1 MKKLKKGVLK
11 KSLAIFLAVLI
22 CITCLTVSV
31 FAAAEG
37 EEMFCNDKMNSLP
50 TKSRAF
56 FLETTKL
63 PDVNRLN
70 PARLETIVHSNGS
83 SEYVSV
89 NEQAC
94 YKKIVEVV
102 KNIQQSVRN
111 GNDLKAWGDDCYKYI
126 NLPEKMRL
134 ADAIY
139 RWVAENILYDFETYD
154 IVEQDTN
161 GSQATWKPQ
170 DAYFVFKTKKGVCE
184 GYARLTN
191 LMMRMAG
198 IPCMY
203 VSSICGKDD
212 YCAHAFNAVYITD
225 DVNGRQGWT
234 LVDPTWAS
242 PNGSDGNNP
251 NAKKTISGAI
261 KFSKGCFNVFKRN
274 DGYLKELYNNFAIYV
289 NQMADMGC
297 GEIAAQLN
305 KISPTI
311 LNNLNQQYPDG
322 SHFQKI
328 HFYNVN
334 GSLRVQYQA
343 DIKAQDMKKYDAD
356 MLKSC
361 VDELAGNSEK
371 SFCVWPTGQ
380 ADSVLNDQNFQ
391 GLWFTN
397 SCFERINNH
406 FQQDKAKQYLAA
418 IKNICENVVRKHLKN
433 IANAWKPQNAVK
445 QLNDEIHTRLY
456 ALNNAYNDIAGFKNL
471 TFNLKRKINPVDGQ
485 NRLYNI
491 LTLKCETALDES
503 EIRNRLDES
512 FSNDTAFLKE
522 QKAKED
528 QKFYKEFFPAFY
540 QPDKSIEH
548 ANKKVIKHLYHKLFA
563 FEFSHEFWDERI
575 NFPRLKET
583 SHEGNAQIEPAA
595 PKDENKPYYVPSE
608 LLKYGLEVA
617 IPCNV
622 KFLVLTG
629 DELVNL
635 DDALSLQKVTGV
647 SKHYI
652 LKDGDVYDQKGTL
665 IFGRVKDDNYGSS
678 YNYNNY
684 TDDNNTYNYSSDNNT
699 YNYTYDNNTYNYS
712 SDNNTYNY
720 NTYDNNTYNY
730 TYDSNT
736 YDINN
741 NYSTYD
747 SNTYD
752 TSNNYNTYDSN
763 TYSYSIKAKKKNQ
776 QKRYICAKSKNQQK
790 RNICAKSKNS
800 QKRRVCS

>member
-1 MKKLKKGVLK
+1 MTKLKKGVLK
-11 KSLAIFLAVLI
+11 KSLAIFLAVLM

-50 TKSRAF
+50 TQSRAF

-63 PDVNRLN
+63 PDMNRLN
-70 PARLETIVHSNGS
+70 SARLETIVHSNGS
-83 SEYVSV
+83 KEYVFV
-89 NEQAC
+89 DEQTC

-102 KNIQQSVRN
+102 KNLQQSIRS
-111 GNDLKAWGDDCYKYI
+111 GNDLKAWGDEYYKYV

-139 RWVAENILYDFETYD
+139 RWAAENILYDFETYD
-154 IVEQDTN
+154 IVDKDAN

-191 LMMRMAG
+191 LMMRIAG

-212 YCAHAFNAVYITD
+212 YCAHAFNAVYIND
-225 DVNGRQGWT
+225 DVNGRHGWT

-251 NAKKTISGAI
+251 NARKTISGAI
-261 KFSKGCFNVFKRN
+261 KFAKGCFNVFKRN
-274 DGYLKELYNNFAIYV
+274 DNYLRELYNNFAVYV

-297 GEIAAQLN
+297 DVIAAQLN
-305 KISPTI
+305 RISPTI

-328 HFYNVN
+328 HFYSAN

-343 DIKAQDMKKYDAD
+343 DIKAQDMKKYDAN

-361 VDELAGNSEK
+361 ADELAGKSEK

-380 ADSVLNDQNFQ
+380 ADSALKNLNFH

-397 SCFERINNH
+397 SCFERINNPAP
-406 FQQDKAKQYLAA
+406 FQQGKAKQYFQTLK
-418 IKNICENVVRKHLKN
+418 IICQNVVRKHLKN
-433 IANAWKPQNAVK
+433 IANAWKPQNALK
-445 QLNDEIHTRLY
+445 QLNSEINARLN

-471 TFNLKRKINPVDGQ
+471 TFNLKREANPAYGQ
-485 NRLYNI
+485 NRLYNV

-512 FSNDTAFLKE
+512 FSNDTEFLKE

-563 FEFSHEFWDERI
+563 FEFSHEFWDQRI

-583 SHEGNAQIEPAA
+583 SHEGNAQIEPTA
-595 PKDENKPYYVPSE
+595 PKDENKPYSVPQE
-608 LLKYGLEVA
+608 LIKYGLEVA

-635 DDALSLQKVTGV
+635 DDAFSLQGV
-647 SKHYI
+647 SGISKHYI
-652 LKDGDVYDQKGTL
+652 LKDGNLYDQNGTL
-665 IFGRVKDDNYGSS
+665 IFGRVKDDNYGGS
-678 YNYNNY
+678 YDYNNNY
-684 TDDNNTYNYSSDNNT
+684 TYDNNTYNYTNDNNT
-699 YNYTYDNNTYNYS
+699 YNYTYDNNTYNYT
-712 SDNNTYNY
+712 N
-720 NTYDNNTYNY
+720 DNNTYNY
-730 TYDSNT
+730 TYDNNT
-736 YDINN
+736 Y
-741 NYSTYD
+741 
-747 SNTYD
+747 
-752 TSNNYNTYDSN
+752 NNYNTYDTN
-763 TYSYSIKAKKKNQ
+763 TYSCGIKAKKKKQ

-790 RNICAKSKNS
+790 HQCL
-800 QKRRVCS
+800 Q

>member
-1 MKKLKKGVLK
+1 MTKLKKGVLK
-11 KSLAIFLAVLI
+11 KSLAMFLAVLI
-22 CITCLTVSV
+22 CIMCFAVSA

-50 TKSRAF
+50 TQNRAF

-70 PARLETIVHSNGS
+70 AARLETIVHSNGS
-83 SEYVSV
+83 REYVCV
-89 NEQAC
+89 NEQDC

-102 KNIQQSVRN
+102 KNLQQGVKN
-111 GNDLKAWGDDCYKYI
+111 GNDLKAWGEDYYKYV

-139 RWVAENILYDFETYD
+139 RWTAENILYDFETYD

-191 LMMRMAG
+191 LMMRIAG

-212 YCAHAFNAVYITD
+212 YCAHAFNAVYIND

-251 NAKKTISGAI
+251 NARKTISGAI
-261 KFSKGCFNVFKRN
+261 KFAKGCFNVFTRN
-274 DGYLKELYNNFAIYV
+274 DGYLEELYSNFAIYV
-289 NQMADMGC
+289 NQMASMGC
-297 GEIAAQLN
+297 SEIAAQLN
-305 KISPTI
+305 KVSSTI
-311 LNNLNQQYPDG
+311 LNNLNQQYPEG

-334 GSLRVQYQA
+334 GSLRAQYQA

-361 VDELAGNSEK
+361 IDELMGKSEK

-397 SCFERINNH
+397 SCFERINNR
-406 FQQDKAKQYLAA
+406 FQRNKAKQYLAT
-418 IKNICENVVRKHLKN
+418 IKNICQNVVGKHLKN
-433 IANAWKPQNAVK
+433 IANAWRPQNAVK
-445 QLNDEIHTRLY
+445 QLNDEIKTRLY
-456 ALNNAYNDIAGFKNL
+456 ALNNSYNDIVGFTNL

-491 LTLKCETALDES
+491 LTLNCETALDES

-522 QKAKED
+522 QKAKEN

-540 QPDKSIEH
+540 QPDQSIEH

-563 FEFSHEFWDERI
+563 FEFSREFWDEKI
-575 NFPRLKET
+575 NYPRLKET

-647 SKHYI
+647 SKHYV
-652 LKDGDVYDQKGTL
+652 LKDGNVYDKEGML
-665 IFGRVKDDNYGSS
+665 IFGRVKDDTYSNS
-678 YNYNNY
+678 YNYNNNY
-684 TDDNNTYNYSSDNNT
+684 VDDNNA
-699 YNYTYDNNTYNYS
+699 YNYTYDNNTY
-712 SDNNTYNY
+712 DANNN
-720 NTYDNNTYNY
+720 YNY

-736 YDINN
+736 YDANN
-741 NYSTYD
+741 NY
-747 SNTYD
+747 NTYD
-752 TSNNYNTYDSN
+752 NNTYDANNNYNTYDSN
-763 TYSYSIKAKKKNQ
+763 TYSYSVKTKKKNQ
-776 QKRYICAKSKNQQK
+776 QKRYICAKSKN
-790 RNICAKSKNS
+790 SKKHS
-800 QKRRVCS
+800 VSCR

>member
-1 MKKLKKGVLK
+1 MTKLKKGVLK
-11 KSLAIFLAVLI
+11 KSLAIFLAVLM

-50 TKSRAF
+50 TQSRAF

-63 PDVNRLN
+63 PDMNRLN
-70 PARLETIVHSNGS
+70 SARLETIVHSNGS
-83 SEYVSV
+83 KEYVFV
-89 NEQAC
+89 DEQTC

-102 KNIQQSVRN
+102 KNLQQSIRS
-111 GNDLKAWGDDCYKYI
+111 GNDLKAWGDEYYKYV

-139 RWVAENILYDFETYD
+139 RWAAENILYDFETYD
-154 IVEQDTN
+154 IVDKDAN

-191 LMMRMAG
+191 LMMRIAG

-212 YCAHAFNAVYITD
+212 YCAHAFNAVYIND
-225 DVNGRQGWT
+225 DVNGRHGWT

-251 NAKKTISGAI
+251 NARKTISGAI
-261 KFSKGCFNVFKRN
+261 KFAKGCFNVFKRN
-274 DGYLKELYNNFAIYV
+274 DNYLRELYNNFAVYV

-297 GEIAAQLN
+297 DVIAAQLN
-305 KISPTI
+305 RISPTI

-328 HFYNVN
+328 HFYSAN

-343 DIKAQDMKKYDAD
+343 DIKAQDMKKYDAN

-361 VDELAGNSEK
+361 ADELAGKSEK

-380 ADSVLNDQNFQ
+380 ADSALKNLNFH

-397 SCFERINNH
+397 SCFERINNPAP
-406 FQQDKAKQYLAA
+406 FQQGKAKQYFQTLK
-418 IKNICENVVRKHLKN
+418 IICQNVVRKHLKN
-433 IANAWKPQNAVK
+433 IANAWKPQNALK
-445 QLNDEIHTRLY
+445 QLNSEINARLN

-471 TFNLKRKINPVDGQ
+471 TFNLKREANPAYGQ
-485 NRLYNI
+485 NRLYNV

-512 FSNDTAFLKE
+512 FSNDTEFLKE

-563 FEFSHEFWDERI
+563 FEFSHEFWDQKI

-595 PKDENKPYYVPSE
+595 PKDENKPYYIPSE
-608 LLKYGLEVA
+608 LMKYGLEVA

-622 KFLVLTG
+622 KVLVLTG

-635 DDALSLQKVTGV
+635 DDALSLQEVTGV

-652 LKDGDVYDQKGTL
+652 LKDGNVYDQKGTL
-665 IFGRVKDDNYGSS
+665 IFGRVKENYGNS
-678 YNYNNY
+678 YGYNNNYTYDNNNYNNY
-684 TDDNNTYNYSSDNNT
+684 NTYDNST

-712 SDNNTYNY
+712 SDNNNYNNY

-730 TYDSNT
+730 TYDNNS
-736 YDINN
+736 YN

-747 SNTYD
+747 GNTYG
-752 TSNNYNTYDSN
+752 YG
-763 TYSYSIKAKKKNQ
+763 IKTKKKNH
-776 QKRYICAKSKNQQK
+776 QKRYICAKN
-790 RNICAKSKNS
+790 KNS
-800 QKRRVCS
+800 QKRSVCG

>member
-1 MKKLKKGVLK
+1 MSNSMTKLKKGVLK
-11 KSLAIFLAVLI
+11 KSLAIFLAILM

-56 FLETTKL
+56 FSETTKL

-70 PARLETIVHSNGS
+70 PARLETVVHSNGS
-83 SEYVSV
+83 SEYVCV
-89 NEQAC
+89 DEQAC

-102 KNIQQSVRN
+102 KNLQQIVRN
-111 GNDLKAWGDDCYKYI
+111 GNDLKAWGEDYYKYV

-139 RWVAENILYDFETYD
+139 RWAAENILYDFETYD
-154 IVEQDTN
+154 IVDKDEN

-191 LMMRMAG
+191 LMMRIAG

-212 YCAHAFNAVYITD
+212 YCAHAFNAVYIED
-225 DVNGRQGWT
+225 DVNGRRGWT

-251 NAKKTISGAI
+251 NARKTISGTI
-261 KFSKGCFNVFKRN
+261 KFAKGCFNVFKRN
-274 DGYLKELYNNFAIYV
+274 DNYLKELYNDFAIYV

-297 GEIAAQLN
+297 NGVAAQLN
-305 KISPTI
+305 RVSQTI

-328 HFYNVN
+328 QFYSAN

-343 DIKAQDMKKYDAD
+343 DIKAQDMKKFDAN

-361 VDELAGNSEK
+361 VDELMGKSEK

-380 ADSVLNDQNFQ
+380 ADSVLNNLNFQ

-406 FQQDKAKQYLAA
+406 FQQDKAKQYLATLK
-418 IKNICENVVRKHLKN
+418 IICQNVVRKHLKN
-433 IANAWKPQNAVK
+433 IANAWKPQNALK
-445 QLNDEIHTRLY
+445 QLNNEINTRLN
-456 ALNNAYNDIAGFKNL
+456 ALNNACSDITRFKNL
-471 TFNLKRKINPVDGQ
+471 TFNLKREANQVDGQ
-485 NRLYNI
+485 NRLYNV

-503 EIRNRLDES
+503 EIRSRLDES
-512 FSNDTAFLKE
+512 FSNDTEFLKE

-548 ANKKVIKHLYHKLFA
+548 ANKKVLKHLYHKLFA
-563 FEFSHEFWDERI
+563 FEFSHEFWDQKI

-595 PKDENKPYYVPSE
+595 PKDENKPYYVPQE
-608 LLKYGLEVA
+608 LKKYGLEVA

-622 KFLVLTG
+622 KVLVLTG

-635 DDALSLQKVTGV
+635 DDAFSLQEVTGV

-652 LKDGDVYDQKGTL
+652 LKDGNVYDQNGML
-665 IFGRVKDDNYGSS
+665 IFGRVKDNNYGSS
-678 YNYNNY
+678 YNHNNY
-684 TDDNNTYNYSSDNNT
+684 TYGNNAYNYTYDNACNYTYDNSNNNDYNIYDNNT
-699 YNYTYDNNTYNYS
+699 YNYTYDNNTYNY
-712 SDNNTYNY
+712 
-720 NTYDNNTYNY
+720 TYDNNTYNY
-730 TYDSNT
+730 AYDNNT
-736 YDINN
+736 YNPNN
-741 NYSTYD
+741 NY
-747 SNTYD
+747 NA
-752 TSNNYNTYDSN
+752 YDSN
-763 TYSYSIKAKKKNQ
+763 TYSYGIKTKKKNQ
-776 QKRYICAKSKNQQK
+776 QKRYICAKSKN
-790 RNICAKSKNS
+790 S
-800 QKRRVCS
+800 QKRSVCR